1 MELLR
6 DILIKFRINMVYKF
20 RILSDEV
27 DNFTREIAI
36 SSEASFL
43 ELNNTILDCVGYSKD
58 QMTSFFTCDDEW
70 EKETEVTLIE
80 MDNSPEV
87 DSWVMESTKLNELIE
102 DEGQKLLF
110 VFDYLTERS
119 FFIET
124 YEIIPSKNIAK
135 AKCIFSEGDAPIQMT
150 KFEDS
155 TTDTSSN
162 LNLDEAFYGDQDYN
176 TDELDTEGFSGLDE
190 ETPDPSSLNN
200 EF

>member
-1 MELLR
+1 
-6 DILIKFRINMVYKF
+6 MVYKF

-43 ELNNTILDCVGYSKD
+43 DLNNVILECVGYSKD
-58 QMTSFFTCDDEW
+58 QMTSFFTCNDEW

-80 MDNSPEV
+80 MDSSPEV
-87 DSWVMESTKLNELIE
+87 DSWIMESTKLSDLID

-110 VFDYLTERS
+110 IFDYLTERS

-124 YEIIPSKNIAK
+124 YQIETGKNIAK
-135 AKCIFSEGDAPIQMT
+135 AKCIFSEGEAPPQ
-150 KFEDS
+150 
-155 TTDTSSN
+155 TTSFDDTANDTSTK
-162 LNLDEAFYGDQDYN
+162 LNLDEEFYGDQDFN
-176 TDELDTEGFSGLDE
+176 ADELDLDGYSGLDDE
-190 ETPDPSSLNN
+190 IPDPSSLNK